1 MDLIVEHVTRFNA
14 GVRSGDYGPMLE
26 QFTDDAELAFEGVGV
41 GPFVGR
47 GAIADA
53 YRRQPPDDELDLL
66 EVSEIPGGADRRVCM
81 AGPAERPG
89 RGDALPPAR
98 GAHLAARRHVRRV
111 SRARS

>member
-47 GAIADA
+47 GAIAEA

-66 EVSEIPGGADRRVCM
+66 EVSEIPGGVI
-81 AGPAERPG
+81 AGYAWRAWPSVRAGEMRFRLHAG
-89 RGDALPPAR
+89 RISQLVVTFNA
-98 GAHLAARRHVRRV
+98 
-111 SRARS
+111 

>member
-1 MDLIVEHVTRFNA
+1 MDLIAEHVTRFNA
-14 GVRSGDYGPMLE
+14 GVQSGDYGPMLE

-66 EVSEIPGGADRRVCM
+66 EVSEIPGGGVV
-81 AGPAERPG
+81 AGYAW
-89 RGDALPPAR
+89 
-98 GAHLAARRHVRRV
+98 
-111 SRARS
+111 RARPSVRAGEMRFRLHEGRISHLVVTFDA

>member
-47 GAIADA
+47 GAIAEA
-53 YRRQPPDDELDLL
+53 YRRQPPDNELDLL
-66 EVSEIPGGADRRVCM
+66 EVSEIPGGVI
-81 AGPAERPG
+81 AGYAWRAWPSVRAGEMRFRLHAG
-89 RGDALPPAR
+89 RISQLVVTFDA
-98 GAHLAARRHVRRV
+98 
-111 SRARS
+111 